1 MASVPLKQTPKVIS
15 NTGTLRKPTG
25 NGPKP
30 SFQGPLLPTPKV
42 VGSGTVSHPNN
53 KGIWK

>member
-1 MASVPLKQTPKVIS
+1 MATPLKQTPKVVS
-15 NTGTLRKPTG
+15 VGTLSHPTG

-30 SFQGPLLPTPKV
+30 AFQGPLLPTPKV
-42 VGSGTVSHPNN
+42 VGSGSVSHPNN